1 MMLEIYF
8 SKEFGHVHSPVEAK
22 VGGED
27 VPVFGK
33 HGEFLKRKKKNILQ
47 PDGVLAEH

>member
-8 SKEFGHVHSPVEAK
+8 SREFGRVHSPVEAK

-33 HGEFLKRKKKNILQ
+33 HGGFLKRKNRSILQ
-47 PDGVLAEH
+47 PDVVLAEH